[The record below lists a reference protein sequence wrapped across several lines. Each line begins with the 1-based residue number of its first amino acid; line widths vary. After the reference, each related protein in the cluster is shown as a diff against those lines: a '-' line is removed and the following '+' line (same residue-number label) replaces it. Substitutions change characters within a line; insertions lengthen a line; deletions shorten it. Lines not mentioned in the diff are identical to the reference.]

1 MKSLLINGGEVS
13 GPALDV
19 DHLVRL
25 GGAFGGRHRQ
35 VLLGRWSNDAT
46 AKARAMALTA
56 GMMSAGTIVMDGGCL
71 PQPVLSLLARENGTG
86 ALCTVWPDMVR
97 FQAEDPGWMADFR
110 GGVGHCTLPPESGST
125 ALRPMNCYFRKLAQL
140 VDMEAIK
147 ESNFAVRLTAQGA
160 AAEFAAKLLAKF
172 NCRMVKD
179 GEAADAEF
187 TLSANARSL
196 RVGDYGPEMTVRM
209 IFEHILEAYP
219 GNTVLSGGDRMTEEI
234 IQSCGCEYYNCGSDE
249 AGILDAMRSNSASLG
264 GVVSTGMV
272 IWRKFQPAA
281 DGLMAMT
288 LILEMMALSGQSM
301 KVIAESLR

>member
-35 VLLGRWSNDAT
+35 VLLGRWSDDAT
-46 AKARAMALTA
+46 AKARAMALAA
-56 GMMSAGTIVMDGGCL
+56 GMMSAGTVVLDGGCL

-97 FQAEDPGWMADFR
+97 FQAEDPGWLADYR
-110 GGVGHCTLPPESGST
+110 GGVGHCALPPEAGNV
-125 ALRPMNCYFRKLAQL
+125 ALRPLNCYYRKLAQL

-147 ESNFAVRLTAQGA
+147 ESGFAVRLSARGA
-160 AAEFAAKLLAKF
+160 AAEFAPKLLNKL
-172 NCRMVKD
+172 NCRIVEE
-179 GEAADAEF
+179 GEVCDAAF
-187 TLSANARSL
+187 TLSANARSV

-234 IQSCGCEYYNCGSDE
+234 IESCGCEYFHCGGDE
-249 AGILDAMRSNSASLG
+249 AGILESMRGNSAALG
-264 GVVSTGMV
+264 GAVNTGMV
-272 IWRKFQPAA
+272 VWRKFQPAA
-281 DGLMAMT
+281 DGLMAMV

>member
-1 MKSLLINGGEVS
+1 MNSLLINGGEVS

-35 VLLGRWSNDAT
+35 VLLGRWSDDAT
-46 AKARAMALTA
+46 AKARTMALTA
-56 GMMSAGTIVMDGGCL
+56 GMMAAGTVVLDGGCL

-97 FQAEDPGWMADFR
+97 FQAEDPGWLADFR
-110 GGVGHCTLPPESGST
+110 GGVGHCTLPPESGNMT
-125 ALRPMNCYFRKLAQL
+125 LRPMNCYFRKLAQL
-140 VDMEAIK
+140 VDMDAIK
-147 ESNFAVRLTAQGA
+147 EAGFAVRLTARGA

-172 NCRMVKD
+172 NCRLVQE
-179 GEAADAEF
+179 GEDWDAAF
-187 TLSANARSL
+187 TLSANARSV

-209 IFEHILEAYP
+209 IFEHVLEAYP
-219 GNTVLSGGDRMTEEI
+219 GNAVLSGGDRMTEDI
-234 IQSCGCEYYNCGSDE
+234 IESCGCEYFHCGCDE
-249 AGILDAMRSNSASLG
+249 DGILDAMRAHSAALG
-264 GVVSTGMV
+264 GAVNTGMV
-272 IWRKFQPAA
+272 VWRKFQPAA

>member
-1 MKSLLINGGEVS
+1 MKSLQINGGEVS
-13 GPALDV
+13 GAALDV

-46 AKARAMALTA
+46 AKARSMALAA
-56 GMMSAGTIVMDGGCL
+56 GMMSAGAVVLEGGCL

-86 ALCTVWPDMVR
+86 ALCTVWPDLVR
-97 FQAEDPGWMADFR
+97 FQAEDPGWLADFR
-110 GGVGHCTLPPESGST
+110 GGVGHCTLPPESGSV

-147 ESNFAVRLTAQGA
+147 EAGFAVRFSARGA
-160 AAEFAAKLLAKF
+160 AAEFVPKLLTKL
-172 NCRMVKD
+172 NCRIVNESED
-179 GEAADAEF
+179 CDAEF
-187 TLSANARSL
+187 TFSANARSV

-234 IQSCGCEYYNCGSDE
+234 IESCGCEYFHCSGDE
-249 AGILDAMRSNSASLG
+249 AGILDAMRSCSASLG
-264 GVVSTGMV
+264 GAVNTGMV
-272 IWRKFQPAA
+272 VWRKFQPAA